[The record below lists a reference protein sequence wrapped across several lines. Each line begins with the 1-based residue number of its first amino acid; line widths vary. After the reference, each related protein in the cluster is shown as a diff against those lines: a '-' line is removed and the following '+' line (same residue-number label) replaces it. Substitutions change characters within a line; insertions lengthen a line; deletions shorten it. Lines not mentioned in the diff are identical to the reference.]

1 MRKSMP
7 EQGTRWDALK
17 DRMQDL
23 ASGDMDW
30 RNGRTGMYVFYAGE
44 DVLQV
49 AKEAYTM
56 FMSENALG
64 PLAFPSLKNMEED
77 VVNMGL
83 SLLNAPDGAVGSM
96 TSGGSE
102 SIFLALKTA
111 RDWARGNGKLKG
123 EGEVILPQSAHLAF
137 DRASHYLG
145 LKVVRV
151 PLRGDLKADAAAMA
165 EKVTSNAVMIVGSA
179 PCYPFGLIDP
189 IEELSEVAVAH
200 DVWLHVDACVG
211 GYFAPFARMNGVDVP
226 VFDFDAKG
234 VRSMSADLHKYGYA
248 AKGASTVLYRT
259 EDLYQHQIFDCDDW
273 PGGRM
278 VTPTAAGTRPG
289 GAIAA
294 AWAVM
299 NYLGVEGYRDKAKIV
314 VETRQNLQSA
324 VEEIGELHVHGD
336 PRLGLIAFGSDTLK
350 IFSVYKKMFERGW
363 FTSVSTDPA
372 GIHLML
378 TPAHEQVIASYI
390 EDLRDAVVAVSN
402 AGDSAGELKARYS

>member
-1 MRKSMP
+1 MKRPMP
-7 EQGTRWDALK
+7 QNGTDWETLK
-17 DRMQDL
+17 DQMSSL
-23 ASGDMDW
+23 AEGDMDW

-44 DVLQV
+44 DVLKV

-64 PLAFPSLKNMEED
+64 PLAFPSLKQMEDD
-77 VVNMGL
+77 VVGMGL
-83 SLLNAPDGAVGSM
+83 SLLNAPESAVGNM

-111 RDWARGNGKLKG
+111 RDWARDHKKFDG
-123 EGEVILPQSAHLAF
+123 EPEVVLPQSAHLAF

-145 LKVVRV
+145 LKTVRV
-151 PLRGDLKADAAAMA
+151 PLGPDLKADAEAMGKA
-165 EKVTSNAVMIVGSA
+165 ITSNTIMIVGSA

-189 IEELSEVAVAH
+189 IEELSQLALSH

-211 GYFAPFARMNGVDVP
+211 GYFAPFARMNGVEVP
-226 VFDFDAKG
+226 AFDFSAEG

-248 AKGASTVLYRT
+248 AKGASTVLYRAD
-259 EDLYQHQIFDCDDW
+259 ELQRYQIFDCEDW

-299 NYLGVEGYRDKAKIV
+299 NYLGVDGYREKAAAV
-314 VETRQNLQSA
+314 VSTRQKLQEA
-324 VEEIGELHVHGD
+324 VAGNNRLHVHGD
-336 PRLGLIAFGSDTLK
+336 PLLGLIAFGSHELK
-350 IFSVYKKMFERGW
+350 IFSVYKKMYERGW
-363 FTSVSTDPA
+363 FTSVSTDPQ

-378 TPAHEQVIASYI
+378 TPAHEQVIDDYI
-390 EDLRDAVVAVSN
+390 ADLRESVEDVAGNESQ
-402 AGDSAGELKARYS
+402 ADEMKARYS